1 MKNSNSVAKSGGP
14 GKIAIFFWDGY
25 IGVSPS
31 LINGIRVLS
40 EAGYCID
47 IVTRDSIGF
56 AEAPY
61 FNSRVRIIR
70 LPRLQL
76 PSTVPFRSQL
86 EYLLNTIEPL
96 LFAAL
101 GSFSLRANSYL
112 CFIGVDMNGL
122 LSATLIG
129 FVRRVPVLYWSLEIV
144 FSKEFSWMRDLPK
157 RIYKRMEKICHRRAK
172 FTIIQDQ
179 ARARTLALENGVDC
193 SNFII
198 VPNSPLGAPPN
209 ISSDYFQSRFGLPSG
224 KRIILHAGMIG
235 PETLSLEL
243 AQVAASWPNEWSLVL
258 HERAKRDPAEP
269 YLLEIQKKGND
280 HVLLSLDPVSY
291 DELDFVISSGHI
303 GLVMYNRNL
312 GPNFSLVAGASGK
325 LAQYLRCGLPVVC
338 VGLDS
343 LKETVHGYKCGI
355 VVEDI
360 QQIEGA
366 ITTIFSQYDLYRA
379 NAVRCYL
386 EIFEFGPYF
395 RNVVLRIQDLVKV
408 F

>member
-1 MKNSNSVAKSGGP
+1 VKDSKSGSKGDSR

-31 LINGIRVLS
+31 LINGIRILS
-40 EAGYCID
+40 ESGYD
-47 IVTRDSIGF
+47 VELVNRGSEGF

-61 FNSRVRIIR
+61 FNSKVRIIR
-70 LPRLQL
+70 LPQL
-76 PSTVPFRSQL
+76 RAPSSVFFRRQIQQ
-86 EYLLNTIEPL
+86 LLNAVEPL
-96 LFAAL
+96 FFVLL
-101 GSFSLRANSYL
+101 CSFSLRGGSYL
-112 CFIGVDMNGL
+112 CFIGVDGNGL
-122 LSATLIG
+122 LAAAFNG

-144 FSKEFSWMRDLPK
+144 FSKEFYRLHDLPK
-157 RIYKRMEKICHRRAK
+157 RIYKLMEKICHRRAK

-209 ISSDYFQSRFGLPSG
+209 ISGHYFQSKFGLPSG
-224 KRIILHAGMIG
+224 KRIILHAGMIQ

-243 AQVAASWPNEWSLVL
+243 AQVAAGWPDEWSLVL

-269 YLLEIQKKGND
+269 YLLEIQKKGNH

-291 DELDFVISSGHI
+291 DDLDFVISSGHI
-303 GLVMYNRNL
+303 GLVMYDRNL

-325 LAQYLRCGLPVVC
+325 LAQYVRCGLPVVC

-343 LKETVHGYKCGI
+343 VKETVHGYECGI
-355 VVEDI
+355 VVEDL
-360 QQIEGA
+360 QHIEGA

-379 NAVRCYL
+379 NAVKCYL
-386 EIFEFGPYF
+386 EVFEFGLHF